1 MITRMKKL
9 YFFFIL
15 LLSLQA
21 QSQQLY
27 KISKN
32 YYRADPFRQE
42 FSSFLN
48 QLMKDPLLINKTIH
62 KKTDST
68 LFFLDGI
75 YNSYSPFFFKTTHCK
90 VALAEREEAVDST
103 GQLYSF
109 FLYQLVGYAPAGK
122 DGIKDVQQEFEKFC
136 RQYKRGF
143 TRDNYKELKLQDQ
156 QTGEIRDYY
165 YKDLLLSPLTVAW
178 ATNKDHTENV
188 FAITIR
194 FSIVENTAYLP
205 IPADGL

>member
-1 MITRMKKL
+1 M
-9 YFFFIL
+9 
-15 LLSLQA
+15 
-21 QSQQLY
+21 
-27 KISKN
+27 
-32 YYRADPFRQE
+32 
-42 FSSFLN
+42 
-48 QLMKDPLLINKTIH
+48 
-62 KKTDST
+62 
-68 LFFLDGI
+68 
-75 YNSYSPFFFKTTHCK
+75 
-90 VALAEREEAVDST
+90 ALAEREEAVDST

-143 TRDNYKELKLQDQ
+143 TRDNYKELTLQDQ

-178 ATNKDHTENV
+178 ATNKDHSENV